1 MVHCK
6 QKTKNKQQQQTP
18 NSALLDSL
26 YGGAE
31 AFWPVPTWAARL
43 YHSLHSVAI
52 YNSGNHRSPPLEVPC
67 YLIYKDHPPAF
78 LFYYSNARKIEIE

>member
-1 MVHCK
+1 MTWSIENRE
-6 QKTKNKQQQQTP
+6 QKNKQQQTQ

-52 YNSGNHRSPPLEVPC
+52 YNSGNHRSRPLEVRC
-67 YLIYKDHPPAF
+67 YILYKKKTILLP
-78 LFYYSNARKIEIE
+78 SSSIIRTSGQ